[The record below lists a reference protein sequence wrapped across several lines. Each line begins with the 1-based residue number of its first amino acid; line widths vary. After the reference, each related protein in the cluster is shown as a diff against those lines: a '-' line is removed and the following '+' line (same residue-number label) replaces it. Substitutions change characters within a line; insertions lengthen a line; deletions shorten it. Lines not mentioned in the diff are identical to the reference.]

1 MFQYWSFWNFN
12 WYLFAEAGIF
22 DFNGPLRTSIIN
34 TSLIGGFMT
43 FIHPRKLT
51 IKYKGKKYKIPYK
64 FMVIGDLILHQ
75 LPLVRMIIN
84 SPKQKICGLYTT
96 IPVLGWFYYNYHNK
110 IDQDKIYGI
119 KMSYLT
125 LSSIIITSLFGLLSH
140 NKNLCIY
147 KLK

>member
-12 WYLFAEAGIF
+12 WYLCAEAGLF
-22 DFNGPLRTSIIN
+22 DFNGPLRTSILN

-51 IKYKGKKYKIPYK
+51 IKYKDKKYRVPYK

-84 SPKQKICGLYTT
+84 SPKQNAPKFCLRLKANYT
-96 IPVLGWFYYNYHNK
+96 PAVK
-110 IDQDKIYGI
+110 
-119 KMSYLT
+119 S
-125 LSSIIITSLFGLLSH
+125 TSGR
-140 NKNLCIY
+140 K
-147 KLK
+147 